1 MSDHSRKVELRQHP
15 GARRGRARATPKGR
29 QIDPAARDEV
39 RLLLENR
46 PRQRDLLIE
55 YLHLIQDAH
64 GALSAA
70 HLAALAGE
78 MRLSMAEVYEVA
90 TFYAHFDV
98 VVDGEGPPAVTIRV
112 CDSLSCELEGAQA
125 LLGALAAA
133 ADPQRVRVVRAP
145 CMGRC
150 DTAPVAEV
158 GHHHVDHASVETV
171 MAAADAGHVHPEI
184 PDYEDYGAY
193 IKGGGYQLLNGCLD
207 GERKLAD
214 IIEALD
220 QSGLRGLGGAGF
232 PTGRKWQ
239 IVRGYD
245 GPRLMAVNAD
255 EGEVGTF
262 KDRHYLER
270 SPHRFLEGVLIGA
283 WAVEAQAVYIY
294 LRDEY
299 PAVREILTKE
309 IAALARRVSW
319 STLRCIFAVAPALTS
334 AVKSHR

>member
-1 MSDHSRKVELRQHP
+1 MSEHSQKVKRRQHP

-29 QIDPAARDEV
+29 QVDPAALDAV
-39 RLLLENR
+39 RALLENR

-70 HLAALAGE
+70 HLAALADE
-78 MRLSMAEVYEVA
+78 MRLPMAEVYEVA

-98 VVDGEGPPAVTIRV
+98 VVDGDPPPPVTIRV
-112 CDSLSCELEGAQA
+112 CDSLSCELQGAQA
-125 LLGALAAA
+125 LFGALAEA
-133 ADPQRVRVVRAP
+133 ADPQRVRVARAP

-158 GHHHVDHASVETV
+158 GHHHVDRARVETV
-171 MAAADAGHVHPEI
+171 MAAADAGHVHPQI
-184 PDYEDYGAY
+184 PDYEDYAAY
-193 IKGGGYQLLNGCLD
+193 VNDGGYQLLRGCLN
-207 GERKLAD
+207 GERKLDA

-220 QSGLRGLGGAGF
+220 ESGLRGLGGAGF

-239 IVRGYD
+239 IVRGYQ

-270 SPHRFLEGVLIGA
+270 SPHRFLEGVLVAA

-299 PAVREILTKE
+299 PAV
-309 IAALARRVSW
+309 AAERR
-319 STLRCIFAVAPALTS
+319 AAPAAGTERGS
-334 AVKSHR
+334 RRTRPDPWRGPEKDVE